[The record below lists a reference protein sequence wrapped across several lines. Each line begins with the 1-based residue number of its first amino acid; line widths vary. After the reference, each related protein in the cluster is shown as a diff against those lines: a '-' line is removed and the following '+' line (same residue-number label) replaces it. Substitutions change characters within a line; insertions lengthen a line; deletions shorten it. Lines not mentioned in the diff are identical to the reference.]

1 MAEEELLANLWVGEA
16 VAGQASDLCFLRREL
31 IACIRGALAH
41 RLAGGQ
47 QFALCALGERLRTHC
62 VERRVG
68 RFELLARID
77 AAMLTAKPLTVDQL
91 RASVVDDNARTP
103 ELVDRLPVE
112 VLRFRSFGEKR
123 ARAGL
128 DAARPAPDIA
138 SGETATANV

>member
-1 MAEEELLANLWVGEA
+1 MKTAGSKGLEENDALRL
-16 VAGQASDLCFLRREL
+16 LRREL
-31 IACIRGALAH
+31 IARVRGALAY

-47 QFALCALGERLRTHC
+47 QFTLRALGECLRTHR
-62 VERRVG
+62 VERRIG

-103 ELVDRLPVE
+103 ELVDRLLVE
-112 VLRFRSFGEKR
+112 VLGFRSVGEKR

-128 DAARPAPDIA
+128 DAARPFAVAASA
-138 SGETATANV
+138 SG